1 MARRIK
7 QGLWYQCR
15 HSHGAFTKGNYY
27 FAPTDGHLNADNNKP
42 TPADYPDF
50 FGPGNIIKI
59 ATPK

>member
-7 QGLWYQCR
+7 QGLWYLCR

-27 FAPTDGHLNADNNKP
+27 YAPSDGKLNDDRNKP
-42 TPADYPDF
+42 ATADYPDY
-50 FGPGNIIKI
+50 FGPGNIFRI